1 MTLRGATGLPPERNH
16 GRNNGRNHDRQQGDP
31 QASPALAATDPID
44 RAHLARYTLG
54 NSSLEHEILGLFV
67 AQLPLTV
74 ESLRFAETDRQWQ
87 VAAHTLK
94 GSAQAVGAWK
104 VARLA
109 HQAEKICTI
118 EDRAARE
125 EILNLIDQSVTE
137 VELYM
142 SLSFP
147 V

>member
-1 MTLRGATGLPPERNH
+1 MTLHGATGLPPDRNP
-16 GRNNGRNHDRQQGDP
+16 GRNHDRQHGSSQL
-31 QASPALAATDPID
+31 SPVLAATDPID

-54 NSSLEHEILGLFV
+54 NSSLEREILGLFI

-109 HQAEKICTI
+109 HQAEKISTI
-118 EDRAARE
+118 EDRPVRD
-125 EILNLIDQSVTE
+125 EILNLVDQSVTE

-142 SLSFP
+142 SMSFP